1 METEVFWKEEFGD
14 DYHQRQKE
22 TEVGSVI
29 SNIFFFSK
37 ILSKTQ
43 GVKRIIE
50 LGAGTGQNLDAINK
64 LGHDLALIGVEIN
77 EQAALEIPCGFV
89 FRQSIFD
96 FEPPNY
102 EHADLAFTKG
112 LLIHILPDDLPEA
125 YGVLYRSSGR
135 YVLICEYYNPTPVE
149 VEYRGHSGKLWKRD
163 FAGEMME
170 KYPDLQ
176 LVDYGFTYHKDQSP
190 QDDLTWFLMEKRK

>member
-1 METEVFWKEEFGD
+1 MEAEAFWKEEFGD
-14 DYHQRQKE
+14 DYHKRQKE
-22 TEVGSVI
+22 AEVGSVL

-77 EQAALEIPCGFV
+77 EQAAMEIPCGFI

-112 LLIHILPDDLPEA
+112 LLIHILPADLPAA
-125 YGVLYRSSGR
+125 YDVLYRSSGR
-135 YVLICEYYNPTPVE
+135 YVLICEYYSPTPVE
-149 VEYRGHSGKLWKRD
+149 VEYRGHSSKLWKRD

-176 LVDYGFTYHKDQSP
+176 MVDYGFTYHKDQFP